1 MSTRYKIWIED
12 ENFPVVYPNT
22 LTYTQAA
29 MESECRKLNA
39 LGVIHSVET
48 VTPSGSAA

>member
-1 MSTRYKIWIED
+1 MSAKYKIWIED

-29 MESECRKLNA
+29 MESECVKLNK
-39 LGVIHSVET
+39 LGVIYSVET